1 MWRFF
6 WREALTC
13 EVFWRYVEVRSA
25 MFWAFW
31 HLWRR
36 EAPYSMY
43 SDALWTVEALNVIF
57 VCGDLERQ
65 NLWYAS
71 VSWKTVAIVFS
82 KNLCGTT
89 NKNVKL
95 CGNLEKFYITKLI
108 MLQDKYSPSAFL
120 LATFGGSSSEGS

>member
-1 MWRFF
+1 
-6 WREALTC
+6 
-13 EVFWRYVEVRSA
+13 
-25 MFWAFW
+25 
-31 HLWRR
+31 
-36 EAPYSMY
+36 MY

-71 VSWKTVAIVFS
+71 VLWKTVAIAFS
-82 KNLCGTT
+82 KNLCVTT

-108 MLQDKYSPSAFL
+108 MLQDKYSPSAFF
-120 LATFGGSSSEGS
+120 LATFGGSGSEGS